1 MTAQEES
8 ATIRVVIAGRV
19 QRVGFRLW
27 VSQQADARKLHG
39 WVRNHH
45 TGEVEAV
52 FSGSTSVVED
62 MISMCHE
69 GPTAARV
76 ESVQRFPTEVLQEK
90 GFQTLPTV

>member
-1 MTAQEES
+1 MTIEEES

-27 VSQQADARKLHG
+27 VSQQAGARELHG
-39 WVRNHH
+39 WVRNHN

-52 FSGSTSVVED
+52 FSGSASVVED
-62 MISMCHE
+62 MIGICHA
-69 GPTAARV
+69 GPDAARV
-76 ESVQRFPTEVLQEK
+76 ETVQRFPAEMPQEK